1 MSADD
6 ARIVRP
12 DGWPRGAG
20 YADGVMARG
29 RVLAI
34 AGQIGWDP
42 TTQTLASDDF
52 GEQTARALENVA
64 AVLRAAGGAPEHV
77 VRLTWYVTD
86 RDAYNSARRRI
97 GEAYR
102 ATFGRH
108 YPAMSVVIVS
118 GLLEERAL
126 VEIEATAVIP

>member
-1 MSADD
+1 MSVE
-6 ARIVRP
+6 IVRP

-20 YADGVMARG
+20 YADGVLAPG

-42 TTQTLASDDF
+42 VTHVFVSDDM
-52 GEQTARALENVA
+52 GEQGARALANVV
-64 AVLRAAGGAPEHV
+64 AVLRAAGGEPGQL

-86 RDAYNSARRRI
+86 RDAYVAARGRI

-102 ATFGRH
+102 ATIGRH
-108 YPAMSVVIVS
+108 YPAMSVVVVS
-118 GLLEERAL
+118 GLLEPRAL
-126 VEIEATAVIP
+126 VEIEATAVLP